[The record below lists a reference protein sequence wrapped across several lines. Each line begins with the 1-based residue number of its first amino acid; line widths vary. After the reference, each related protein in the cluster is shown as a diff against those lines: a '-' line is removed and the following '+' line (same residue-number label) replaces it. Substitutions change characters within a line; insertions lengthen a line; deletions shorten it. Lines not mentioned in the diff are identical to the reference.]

1 MTGWGNNTDLKRYWT
16 ALTSDT
22 AYFVNSSSGL
32 RFNPSFGNF
41 ADKDFENEWAEGDIP
56 GVRSLLVPD
65 GDKSDLVDDID
76 GLMDMGGREVVD
88 SQATQRF
95 DYISRSSKDFQKGK

>member
-1 MTGWGNNTDLKRYWT
+1 M
-16 ALTSDT
+16 
-22 AYFVNSSSGL
+22 
-32 RFNPSFGNF
+32 
-41 ADKDFENEWAEGDIP
+41 
-56 GVRSLLVPD
+56 PD